1 MKALILSEIKQRIRG
16 KRWWILLSL
25 WIVVLAGVT
34 LLARIGAQASLRS
47 YGQFG
52 ENVSGAEIGPSMF
65 GFLMLF
71 TLSLICLV
79 VPSLTSTSVNAE
91 RDRGTL
97 AVLQATLLRP
107 HEIFVAKF
115 ASGMLVAI
123 AFLAASIPM
132 TLWTTAEGGVGL
144 GRVMVVYVVLA
155 LMCAVLL
162 AVGLATSAF
171 LRRPALSA
179 VMSYAVV
186 FLLTIGTLI
195 LFGVAAITAPTEVV
209 EYGDGEIGYESRE
222 QVIGW
227 RWVILAPNPFVV
239 LADAAPRSN
248 SRFVPDPLE
257 GMRDAVR
264 ESRRPPGAQGSF
276 DQPGPEPPPLWPAGI
291 AIELALASA
300 AGYFTVSRLRIPA
313 RKLAPGQR
321 VA

>member
-1 MKALILSEIKQRIRG
+1 VKALILSEIKQRIRG

-25 WIVVLAGVT
+25 WVVVLAGVT
-34 LLARIGAQASLRS
+34 FLARMAAQAELRS
-47 YGQFG
+47 FGRFG
-52 ENVSGAEIGPSMF
+52 EDVGGIPIGPTMF
-65 GFLMLF
+65 GSLMLF

-79 VPSLTSTSVNAE
+79 VPSLSSTSVNSE

-97 AVLQATLLRP
+97 AVLQATMLRP
-107 HEIFVAKF
+107 HEIFLAKF
-115 ASGMLVAI
+115 ASAMLVAL
-123 AFLAASIPM
+123 AFLVASIPM
-132 TLWTTAEGGVGL
+132 TLWTMLERGVGF
-144 GRVMVVYVVLA
+144 GRVVMVYVVLA
-155 LMCAVLL
+155 LVCAVLL
-162 AVGLATSAF
+162 SVGLATSAW

-195 LFGVAAITAPTEVV
+195 LFGVSVITAPVERTRVDDEFGGYVTE
-209 EYGDGEIGYESRE
+209 ER
-222 QVIGW
+222 VIGA

-257 GMRDAVR
+257 AIRDSVR
-264 ESRRPPGAQGSF
+264 QSRRPAGAQF
-276 DQPGPEPPPLWPAGI
+276 PFGPSGREPPPLWPAGI
-291 AIELALASA
+291 SIEMALALA
-300 AGYFTVSRLRIPA
+300 AGYFTVGRLRIPA

>member
-25 WIVVLAGVT
+25 WVVVLAGVT
-34 LLARIGAQASLRS
+34 LLARISAKAQLRS
-47 YGQFG
+47 FGQFG
-52 ENVSGAEIGPSMF
+52 EDVGGVPIGPTMF

-79 VPSLTSTSVNAE
+79 VPSLSSTSVNSE

-97 AVLQATLLRP
+97 AVLQATMLRP
-107 HEIFVAKF
+107 FEIFLAKF
-115 ASGMLVAI
+115 ASSMLVAL

-132 TLWTTAEGGVGL
+132 VLWTMLEGGVGF
-144 GRVMVVYVVLA
+144 GRVVMVYVVLV
-155 LMCAVLL
+155 LVCAVLL
-162 AVGLATSAF
+162 SVGLATSAW

-186 FLLTIGTLI
+186 FFLTIGTLI
-195 LFGVAAITAPTEVV
+195 LFGVAVITAPIEVV
-209 EYGDGEIGYESRE
+209 EYREGEFGYESEER
-222 QVIGW
+222 VIGW

-257 GMRDAVR
+257 AVR
-264 ESRRPPGAQGSF
+264 DSVRQSRRPPGVPRGF
-276 DQPGPEPPPLWPAGI
+276 VRPEVEPPALWPAGLS
-291 AIELALASA
+291 IELVIALA

-313 RKLAPGQR
+313 GKLAPGQR